1 MQVCGNFC
9 VLSLHSQHFGHFLA
23 YALGCVACVPLC
35 YNQAVKVL
43 VKVHAD
49 QATSSDDS
57 SNPAR
62 MHQAGQAQSKLTVDL
77 DKALLAFA
85 QPASCCKSHC
95 HHCRDVMCIK
105 HLQCC
110 QDMLNSAGVLVGMR
124 YFHSPA
130 AAGAMLMNDFQ
141 GVRRNLR
148 GGFTESDADQHDVDA
163 AWDDYAGSHT
173 QTNHSNADRWSIQ
186 AARRR
191 R

>member
-1 MQVCGNFC
+1 MLC
-9 VLSLHSQHFGHFLA
+9 
-23 YALGCVACVPLC
+23 ACLFATIKQSKSVT
-35 YNQAVKVL
+35 
-43 VKVHAD
+43 VHAD

-57 SNPAR
+57 SNRASV
-62 MHQAGQAQSKLTVDL
+62 HQARQAQSKLTMDP
-77 DKALLAFA
+77 DKALLDFA

-95 HHCRDVMCIK
+95 HHCKHVTCIK

-141 GVRRNLR
+141 DVRRNLR

-163 AWDDYAGSHT
+163 AWDDSAGSHT
-173 QTNHSNADRWSIQ
+173 QSHRSNADRWSIQ
-186 AARRR
+186 AARRHSTAIICCR
-191 R
+191 YVLPILQA